1 MFENPLTSRAWLEQE
16 VQQLMDLEEVILV
29 ATDQCRFDLRSI
41 DGGLHKKPTGF
52 LTNSP
57 NIAEQ
62 LSKRCDG
69 SHEHGVILGNN
80 KGGNRARQAQAY
92 PRLLVDAI
100 LRGYRQQLNE
110 TTEVHLTT
118 AEEIYQEWSH
128 QNERQRITDDQVWK
142 AIGEIY
148 ATDGEKTLTEDKI
161 TQNVAVSADDGI
173 CTE

>member
-1 MFENPLTSRAWLEQE
+1 MYLIQYSSKFESNGDTNRYLQRLRDARRLLRFAIEAIKSVMSYGGCFVFENPLTSRAWLEQE

-69 SHEHGVILGNN
+69 SHEHEVILGNN

-100 LRGYRQQLNE
+100 LRGYRLMKPRRS
-110 TTEVHLTT
+110 T
-118 AEEIYQEWSH
+118 
-128 QNERQRITDDQVWK
+128 
-142 AIGEIY
+142 
-148 ATDGEKTLTEDKI
+148 
-161 TQNVAVSADDGI
+161 
-173 CTE
+173 